1 MAVPSTGQVTM
12 RGIRREIGNNNY
24 NASVAY
30 TNISLED
37 MSEGVN
43 GTINSG
49 SSSKPN
55 GTNPHKMSEFRGY
68 DHDASSVTSF
78 LSGGGQPDAKFLCS
92 QLLGNTYYHNGS
104 GTFPAVGDTVYTNSG
119 GTTALGNGFYSRGSN
134 AMSGPTGYYQVS
146 GGNGVVSSIGSC

>member
-1 MAVPSTGQVTM
+1 M

-49 SSSKPN
+49 SSSKPD
-55 GTNPHKMSEFRGY
+55 GSNPHKMSEFRGY

-78 LSGGGQPDAKFLCS
+78 FSGSGQSDFKFVCS
-92 QLLGNTYYHNGS
+92 QSLTITYYHNGS
-104 GTFPAVGDTVYTNSG
+104 GTFPAVGDTVYSNSA
-119 GTTALGNGFYSRGSN
+119 GTTTLGNGFYTRGAN
-134 AMSGPTGYYQVS
+134 AFLGATGYYQVS
-146 GGNGVVSSIGSC
+146 GGSGVVSAVGAC